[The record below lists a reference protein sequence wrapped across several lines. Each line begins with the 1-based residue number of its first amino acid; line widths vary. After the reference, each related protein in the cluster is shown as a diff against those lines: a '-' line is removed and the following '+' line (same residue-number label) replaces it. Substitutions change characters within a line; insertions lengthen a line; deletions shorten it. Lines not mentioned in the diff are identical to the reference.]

1 MNGPNGLA
9 ERIVYTLKQKLK
21 EIYSDPEDCN
31 KETGNGIY

>member
-9 ERIVYTLKQKLK
+9 ERLVYTLKQKLK
-21 EIYSDPEDCN
+21 EIDCDPEDCN